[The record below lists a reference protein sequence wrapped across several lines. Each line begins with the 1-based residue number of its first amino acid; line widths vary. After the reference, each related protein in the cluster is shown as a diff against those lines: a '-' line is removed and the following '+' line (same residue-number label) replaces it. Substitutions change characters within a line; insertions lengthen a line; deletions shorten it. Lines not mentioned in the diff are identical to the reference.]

1 VGRIVESFIGFIFFV
16 IMGLATMGLL
26 YIYKSFQI
34 FEKTE
39 QMYGFPIAILIF
51 AIAYLIIVFLV
62 SVVAKGFAIRGVR
75 PV

>member
-1 VGRIVESFIGFIFFV
+1 
-16 IMGLATMGLL
+16 
-26 YIYKSFQI
+26 
-34 FEKTE
+34 
-39 QMYGFPIAILIF
+39 MYGFPIAILVF